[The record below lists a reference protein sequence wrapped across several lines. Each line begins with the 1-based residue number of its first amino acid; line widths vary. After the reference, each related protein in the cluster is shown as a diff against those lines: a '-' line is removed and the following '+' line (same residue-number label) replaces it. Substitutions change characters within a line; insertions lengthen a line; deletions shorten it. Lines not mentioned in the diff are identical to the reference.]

1 MVVERLKKWRRDD
14 PLIRP
19 RRCPRLPPDRGREK
33 YVVILLDKRDGQ
45 AYHFSYLV
53 PIKRTGLKGGRRMRK
68 AASFWAALLLGGT
81 AMAADFSG
89 AWKLNVDRSTGK
101 FGDIT
106 SYILTLKQTGPNAYR
121 TTTDIVDKSGKR
133 ERHEIDRVYD
143 GQERPPIVD
152 GKPAQGTNICVLTD
166 TGDRKIT
173 MKRDGKVYEVLVS
186 SISDGG
192 KTLTNRITTD
202 KGQFVLVFEKQ

>member
-1 MVVERLKKWRRDD
+1 
-14 PLIRP
+14 
-19 RRCPRLPPDRGREK
+19 
-33 YVVILLDKRDGQ
+33 
-45 AYHFSYLV
+45 
-53 PIKRTGLKGGRRMRK
+53 MRK

-81 AMAADFSG
+81 ALAADFNG
-89 AWKLNVDRSTGK
+89 TWKLNVDRSTGN
-101 FGDIT
+101 FSDIT
-106 SYILTLKQTGPNAYR
+106 SQILILEQTGPNSYR
-121 TTTDIVDKSGKR
+121 TTTDTVDKSGKR

-152 GKPAQGTNICVLTD
+152 GKPAQGTNICEFTD

-186 SISDGG
+186 SISDEG